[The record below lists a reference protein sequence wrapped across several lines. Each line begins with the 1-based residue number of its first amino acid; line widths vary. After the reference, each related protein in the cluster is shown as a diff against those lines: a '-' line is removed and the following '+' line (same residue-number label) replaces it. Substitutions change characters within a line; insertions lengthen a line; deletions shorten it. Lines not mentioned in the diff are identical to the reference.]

1 MTTLATTHA
10 GLVLT
15 SLVPEDADA
24 LHALLAAN
32 REHLMRWSDYSAEI
46 DATVEEWRSTL
57 SGDQLDFGLRLH
69 DDLVGRVTLIDHFP
83 RFGLGYW
90 VSMPHTGRGYAS
102 AAVGAIV
109 SHARGTLAGSDIYAG
124 VSLGNGASVGVLR
137 RNGFSSIAVF
147 DTYERFHL
155 PLGTTSE

>member
-32 REHLMRWSDYSAEI
+32 REHLMRWGDYSAEI
-46 DATVEEWRSTL
+46 DTSVEEWRSTL
-57 SGDQLDFGLRLH
+57 SGDRLDLGLR
-69 DDLVGRVTLIDHFP
+69 DGDLVGRIVLIDHFP

-90 VSMPHTGRGYAS
+90 VSSSHTGRGYAT

-109 SHARGTLAGSDIYAG
+109 SHARDTLGGSDIFAG
-124 VSLGNGASVGVLR
+124 VSLGNAASARVLR
-137 RNGFSSIAVF
+137 RNGFSSVAVF
-147 DTYERFHL
+147 ETYERFHL
-155 PLGTTSE
+155 PLSST